1 MMCYNLSEEE
11 NLRKVAEL
19 LYIFLTTFDEVEK
32 YIEVMQSS
40 SSDKY
45 AHRHNIETVNLFDLA
60 LYNIEILNL
69 FDLSLQLINTKTMIK
84 NRSKKLLSQLE
95 KFYCSGNIIFR
106 LFEKKWM

>member
-1 MMCYNLSEEE
+1 MICYNLSEEE

-19 LYIFLTTFDEVEK
+19 LYIFLTAFDDVEK

-45 AHRHNIETVNLFDLA
+45 VHRHNIETVNLFDLA

-69 FDLSLQLINTKTMIK
+69 FDLSLRLINTKTMIK
-84 NRSKKLLSQLE
+84 NRSKKFLSQLE